1 MYSIYCRT
9 RAKQVT
15 IRRSCSV
22 NAAYDLMAPMPTE
35 LRYQL
40 EPFSSVK
47 VAYVSD
53 LILLKLRKLS

>member
-22 NAAYDLMAPMPTE
+22 YDHMAIPYADRVAISTGAIF
-35 LRYQL
+35 L
-40 EPFSSVK
+40 VK